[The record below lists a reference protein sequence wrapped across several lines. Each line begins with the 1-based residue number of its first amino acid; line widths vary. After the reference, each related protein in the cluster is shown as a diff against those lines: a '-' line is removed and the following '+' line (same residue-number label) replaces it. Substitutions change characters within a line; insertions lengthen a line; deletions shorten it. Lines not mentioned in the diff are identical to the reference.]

1 MDPRYESGGTRRI
14 IRWMLAGPIAAIVAV
29 IALMGMP
36 IYIPAGPG
44 GVDNLV
50 IPLLLLPII
59 WAMLFFHAVLDSSLT
74 RVACV
79 GALVAVVNLTLLAI
93 RFWG

>member
-1 MDPRYESGGTRRI
+1 MNPGYESGGTRRV
-14 IRWMLAGPIAAIVAV
+14 IRWVLAGPVAAIVAV
-29 IALMGMP
+29 LVLMGMP
-36 IYIPAGPG
+36 LYLPAGPG

-59 WAMLFFHAVLDSSLT
+59 WAMLFFHAVLDSSLA

-79 GALVAVVNLTLLAI
+79 GALVAGVNLTLLAV

>member
-1 MDPRYESGGTRRI
+1 MSAKNETGGMRRV
-14 IRWMLAGPIAAIVAV
+14 IRWVLAGPVAVIIAA

-44 GVDNLV
+44 GVDNLI
-50 IPLLLLPII
+50 IPLLMLPIV
-59 WAMLFFHAVLDSSLT
+59 WAMLFFHAVLDSSLS
-74 RVACV
+74 RVAVV
-79 GALVAVVNLTLLAI
+79 GALVAGVNLTLLAA

>member
-1 MDPRYESGGTRRI
+1 MKARYESGGTRRI
-14 IRWMLAGPIAAIVAV
+14 IRWLLAGPIAAIIAV
-29 IALMGMP
+29 IVLMGMP

-50 IPLLLLPII
+50 IPLLLLPIV
-59 WAMLFFHAVLDSSLT
+59 WALLFFHAILDSSLT
-74 RVACV
+74 RVALV
-79 GALVAVVNLTLLAI
+79 GALVAGANLVLLAA

>member
-1 MDPRYESGGTRRI
+1 MNPRYESGGTRRI
-14 IRWMLAGPIAAIVAV
+14 IRWVLAGPIAAIIAV
-29 IALMGMP
+29 IVLMGMP

-44 GVDNLV
+44 GVDNIV
-50 IPLLLLPII
+50 IPLLLLPIV

-79 GALVAVVNLTLLAI
+79 GALVAAANLTLLAA

>member
-1 MDPRYESGGTRRI
+1 MSSKYESGGVRRV
-14 IRWMLAGPIAAIVAV
+14 IRWVLAGPVAAIIAV
-29 IALMGMP
+29 IVLMGMP
-36 IYIPAGPG
+36 LYIPAGRG

-59 WAMLFFHAVLDSSLT
+59 WALLFFHAVLDSNLA
-74 RVACV
+74 RVALIGV
-79 GALVAVVNLTLLAI
+79 LVAGVNLTLLAA

>member
-1 MDPRYESGGTRRI
+1 MSPKYESGGVRRV
-14 IRWMLAGPIAAIVAV
+14 IRWVLAGPIAAIIAV
-29 IALMGMP
+29 IVLMGMP
-36 IYIPAGPG
+36 LYIPAGRG

-59 WAMLFFHAVLDSSLT
+59 WALLFFHAVLDSNLA
-74 RVACV
+74 RVALV
-79 GALVAVVNLTLLAI
+79 GALVAGVNLTLLAA

>member
-1 MDPRYESGGTRRI
+1 MNPRYESGGTRRI
-14 IRWMLAGPIAAIVAV
+14 IRWVLAGPITAIIAV
-29 IALMGMP
+29 IVLMGMP

-44 GVDNLV
+44 GVDNIV
-50 IPLLLLPII
+50 IPLLLLAIV

-79 GALVAVVNLTLLAI
+79 GALVAAANLTLLAA

>member
-1 MDPRYESGGTRRI
+1 MNPKYESGGMRRI
-14 IRWMLAGPIAAIVAV
+14 IRWVLAGPIAAIIAL

-36 IYIPAGPG
+36 IYMPAGPG
-44 GVDNLV
+44 GVDNLI

-74 RVACV
+74 RVALV
-79 GALVAVVNLTLLAI
+79 GALIAGVNLTLLAA
-93 RFWG
+93 RFWS